1 MLVVR
6 VWMELKKESCF
17 YKRNKLEG
25 VLILES
31 QVRDYVEETR
41 CIFEMLNPDF
51 AKLEIRQLQI

>member
-6 VWMELKKESCF
+6 VWMEIGKEIFF

-41 CIFEMLNPDF
+41 CISEMPHPDF
-51 AKLEIRQLQI
+51 AKFEIRQLQI